1 MPLPASGISSNQRR
15 SWLFLAGADR
25 EALIQGTKSG
35 ADVLIQELETFT
47 PPELRPRA
55 WELTR
60 EILPLWRS
68 AGSLTSVRI
77 NPLDAGGWE
86 DLDAVMSARPD
97 IIMMSFVATP
107 RQVAELDQAVHHFEI
122 LYDIDPGSTEL
133 VPNIESALGVIN
145 TCAIAQ
151 ASSRIRAIL
160 VGTEDM
166 VADIG
171 AERTRAGGELN
182 YIRQRFLLECAAMGI
197 TPIDCPYSYS
207 DNDGAQ
213 RDMHQSRSM
222 GYRAKAIVNEQFVG
236 LVNHTL
242 TPSAQEIAQARQI
255 IATFETA
262 RKAANGKRIA
272 AAVVNGFLTEVPDY
286 LAAQRLLK
294 LIAHSHEESKK

>member
-1 MPLPASGISSNQRR
+1 MPLSAPKTPQNPRR

-25 EALIQGTKSG
+25 DALIQGAKSG

-47 PPELRPRA
+47 PPTLRAQARLLA
-55 WELTR
+55 K
-60 EILPLWRS
+60 EILPIWHA

-77 NPLDAGGWE
+77 NLLDDGGLE
-86 DLDAVMSARPD
+86 DLDIVMSARPD
-97 IIMMSFVATP
+97 IIMMSFVSSP
-107 RQVAELDQAVHHFEI
+107 QQIVELEKTVHHYEI
-122 LYDIDPGSTEL
+122 RYGIEPGSTEL
-133 VPNIESALGVIN
+133 VPNIESARGLIN

-171 AERTRAGGELN
+171 AQRTRAGSELS
-182 YIRQRFLLECAAMGI
+182 YIRQRFLVECAALGI

-222 GYRAKAIVNEQFVG
+222 GYRAKAIVNAQFVE
-236 LVNHTL
+236 LVNQTL
-242 TPSAQEIAQARQI
+242 TPSAQEITQAKQI
-255 IATFETA
+255 IAAFEMA
-262 RKAANGKRIA
+262 RKAANGKRVA
-272 AAVVNGFLTEVPDY
+272 AAVVNGFLAEVPDY
-286 LAAQRLLK
+286 LAALRLLK
-294 LIAHSHEESKK
+294 LTAQSHRE

>member
-1 MPLPASGISSNQRR
+1 MPLSAPITPSNPRR
-15 SWLFLAGADR
+15 SWLFLALAGADR
-25 EALIQGTKSG
+25 DALRQGAESG

-47 PPELRPRA
+47 PPALRPQARH
-55 WELTR
+55 LTK
-60 EILPLWRS
+60 EILPIWHA

-77 NPLDAGGWE
+77 NPLDDGGLE
-86 DLDAVMSARPD
+86 DLDSVMSARPD
-97 IIMMSFVATP
+97 IIMMSLVSTP
-107 RQVAELDQAVHHFEI
+107 QQVAELDKAVHHFEI
-122 LYDIDPGSTEL
+122 RYDIEPGSTEL
-133 VPNIESALGVIN
+133 VPNIESARGLIN

-171 AERTRAGGELN
+171 AERTRAGSELS
-182 YIRQRFLLECAAMGI
+182 YIRQRFLVECTAMGI

-207 DNDGAQ
+207 DNEGAQ
-213 RDMHQSRSM
+213 RDMRQSRSM

-236 LVNHTL
+236 LVNQTL

-255 IATFETA
+255 ISTFETA
-262 RKAANGKRIA
+262 CQAANGKRVA

-286 LAAQRLLK
+286 LAAQRLLTF
-294 LIAHSHEESKK
+294 AAQFHRE

>member
-1 MPLPASGISSNQRR
+1 MPLSAPETPQNPRR

-25 EALIQGTKSG
+25 DALLQGAESG

-47 PPELRPRA
+47 PPALRVQARLLA
-55 WELTR
+55 K
-60 EILPLWRS
+60 EILPIWH
-68 AGSLTSVRI
+68 AVGSLTSVRI
-77 NPLDAGGWE
+77 NPLDDGGLE
-86 DLDAVMSARPD
+86 DLDIVMSARPD
-97 IIMMSFVATP
+97 IIMMSFVSTP
-107 RQVAELDQAVHHFEI
+107 QQVAELDKAVHHYEI
-122 LYDIDPGSTEL
+122 RYGIEPGSTKL
-133 VPNIESALGVIN
+133 VPNIESARGLVN

-151 ASSRIRAIL
+151 ASSRVSALL

-171 AERTRAGGELN
+171 AQRTRAGTELS
-182 YIRQRFLLECAAMGI
+182 YIRQRFLVECAAMGI

-236 LVNHTL
+236 LVNQTL
-242 TPSAQEIAQARQI
+242 TPSAQEITQAKQI
-255 IATFETA
+255 IAAFEMA
-262 RKAANGKRIA
+262 RKTANGKRVA

-286 LAAQRLLK
+286 LAALRLLT
-294 LIAHSHEESKK
+294 LTAQSYRE